1 MKITFK
7 KIIALLMSVLMLL
20 SACSGKPASTGDM
33 LLDTANTAASA
44 QKKLFD
50 AAGNLLSDSENFP
63 AGTSV
68 CDWTAM
74 AFAMLDVD

>member
-33 LLDTANTAASA
+33 LLDTA
-44 QKKLFD
+44 KC
-50 AAGNLLSDSENFP
+50 SEK
-63 AGTSV
+63 AV
-68 CDWTAM
+68 
-74 AFAMLDVD
+74 